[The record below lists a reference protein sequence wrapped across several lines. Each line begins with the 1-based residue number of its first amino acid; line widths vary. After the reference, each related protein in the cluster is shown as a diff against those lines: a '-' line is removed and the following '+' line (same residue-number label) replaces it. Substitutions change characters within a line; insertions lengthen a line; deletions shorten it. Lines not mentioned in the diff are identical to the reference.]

1 MTDPPS
7 PEELYDAT
15 IAAAWR
21 LACCLHGAGP
31 RAEDA
36 VARAFAEVSRV
47 WPRDLAE
54 GRARVLA
61 LISRHAGL
69 HAGATP
75 AA

>member
-15 IAAAWR
+15 ITAAWR

-31 RAEDA
+31 RAEAA

-47 WPRDLAE
+47 WPQELGE
-54 GRARVLA
+54 GRVRVLA
-61 LISRHAGL
+61 LITRHAGL
-69 HAGATP
+69 PAGATP